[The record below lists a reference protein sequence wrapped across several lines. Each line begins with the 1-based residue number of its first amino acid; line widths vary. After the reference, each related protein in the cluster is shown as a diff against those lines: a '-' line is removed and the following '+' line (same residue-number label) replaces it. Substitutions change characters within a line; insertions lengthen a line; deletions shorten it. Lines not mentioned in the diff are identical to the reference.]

1 MKRPL
6 MSCVAIAAFAAPFV
20 VGPTLHSRAQAQ
32 SAPAAAFDV
41 VSIKRSAG
49 GGAGMQMRAAPG
61 NLSALNVPVRQ
72 LIRQAYALQ
81 DFQIVGGPD
90 WVGTDRFSIEARF
103 DPAAPAGGLQGPARM
118 QAMLKTLLADRFKL
132 AAHTETRE
140 MAVLALVMARED
152 KRPGAQL
159 KPSAVDCVALAASR
173 RGGPPPD
180 GRGGPID
187 GRRGGGPPLDGRG
200 GPPPPG
206 TPFSLGERPQCGGRG
221 GFGQMIAGGLT
232 MSQFVT
238 QLSQLTS
245 RVVVDRTGLT
255 GGYDIDLKWTP
266 TPDQLPQGAPPPGFE
281 PPPIDPNGPSLFTA
295 LEEQLGLKLDSQ
307 RGPVDVLVID
317 RIEQPAEN

>member
-6 MSCVAIAAFAAPFV
+6 LSFVAITVLAVPLALRLA
-20 VGPTLHSRAQAQ
+20 GDSRAHAQ
-32 SAPAAAFDV
+32 GAPTAAFDV
-41 VSIKRSAG
+41 VSIKKSDG
-49 GGAGMQMRAAPG
+49 GPGAQMRMAPG
-61 NLSALNVPVRQ
+61 NLSAFNVAVRQ

-81 DFQIVGGPD
+81 DFQIVGGPE
-90 WVGTDRFSIEARF
+90 WTNTDRFSIEARF
-103 DPAAPAGGLQGPARM
+103 DAAAPAGGLQGPARI
-118 QAMLKTLLADRFKL
+118 QAMLKTLLADRFKM
-132 AAHTETRE
+132 AAHTETRD
-140 MAVLALVMARED
+140 MPILALVIARSD
-152 KRPGAQL
+152 KRLGSQL
-159 KPSAVDCVALAASR
+159 KPSAVDCAALAAT
-173 RGGPPPD
+173 RGGGPPD
-180 GRGGPID
+180 GRGGPIE

-232 MSQFVT
+232 MAQFVT

-266 TPDQLPQGAPPPGFE
+266 TPDQLPPGPPPPGFE
-281 PPPIDPNGPSLFTA
+281 PPPIDPNGPSLFAA

-307 RGPVDVLVID
+307 RGPVEVLVID